1 MAETDS
7 TLAAALTNIDR
18 AKKLSQYWEAL
29 MPYFV
34 PQLPTFVRWCNWYD
48 DDTLV
53 EGITAT
59 ADKWSKERSTG
70 VQMPSENLLR
80 YCSGTCRHISEQ
92 GTNNTEEYVDV
103 ADEKEQR

>member
-1 MAETDS
+1 MPETDS
-7 TLAAALTNIDR
+7 PLTTALTNVDR
-18 AKKLSQYWEAL
+18 ARRLLQYWEAL

-34 PQLPTFVRWCNWYD
+34 PQLPTFVRWCTWYD

-59 ADKWSKERSTG
+59 ADKASKERLTG
-70 VQMPSENLLR
+70 IRMSSENLLR

-92 GTNNTEEYVDV
+92 TNNTDADVDGV
-103 ADEKEQR
+103 GEKEQR